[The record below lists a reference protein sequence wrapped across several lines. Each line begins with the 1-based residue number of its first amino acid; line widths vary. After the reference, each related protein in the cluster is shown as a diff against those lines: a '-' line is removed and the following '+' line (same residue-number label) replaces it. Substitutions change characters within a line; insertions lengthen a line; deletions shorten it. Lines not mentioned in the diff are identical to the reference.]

1 MKILLFLNFLE
12 SYFTIENS
20 PNLSMG
26 VKATILVSAF
36 PELVGKIDLF
46 EQIVKDLKN
55 RDLIIYDTIHIG
67 VSEIE
72 LWKSGNIEI
81 GKRFLEFISE

>member
-12 SYFTIENS
+12 SYFTVENS

-46 EQIVKDLKN
+46 EQIVKDLK
-55 RDLIIYDTIHIG
+55 
-67 VSEIE
+67 
-72 LWKSGNIEI
+72 K
-81 GKRFLEFISE
+81 